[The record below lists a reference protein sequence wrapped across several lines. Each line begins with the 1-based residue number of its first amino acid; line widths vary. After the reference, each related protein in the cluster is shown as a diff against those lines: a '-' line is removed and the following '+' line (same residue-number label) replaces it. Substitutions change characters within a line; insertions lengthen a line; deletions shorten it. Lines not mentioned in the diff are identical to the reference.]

1 MELENLSENNLRWQE
16 ASKDDND
23 DDAVVDARSLSA
35 KIRDMMKINRG
46 MVLVKVVYSLIN
58 LGICHTQRHE
68 DKKTEDH
75 ATYQQYF
82 FFFLSARIL
91 RQRTDN

>member
-23 DDAVVDARSLSA
+23 DDTVVDARSLTA
-35 KIRDMMKINRG
+35 KVRDMMKINRG

-58 LGICHTQRHE
+58 LGICHTKTRG
-68 DKKTEDH
+68 KKD
-75 ATYQQYF
+75 
-82 FFFLSARIL
+82 
-91 RQRTDN
+91 

>member
-23 DDAVVDARSLSA
+23 DAVVDAWPLSA

-58 LGICHTQRHE
+58 LGICHTKTRG
-68 DKKTEDH
+68 KKD
-75 ATYQQYF
+75 
-82 FFFLSARIL
+82 
-91 RQRTDN
+91 